1 MWLIVLSYLLMAST
15 FTIAKTAVFYVKPIF
30 FIGFRMFIAGTCLL
44 GYYYFS
50 KREKLRIRSENKKLF
65 ALIII
70 FHIYLAY
77 VLEFWALQFLT
88 SSKVCLLYN
97 LSPFITA
104 GLCYLLYSQKLTR
117 QQWVALIIGFGGMLP
132 ILASSSS
139 KEVLLSHFGVFS
151 TAELALI
158 LAIGASAYGWILMKQ
173 LITDRGYTV
182 GLVNGVGMLGGGILA
197 LITALI
203 WEGYHPFN
211 WGRVPQD
218 LVGMWLFPSLG
229 DNGTT
234 IAMGVGCMIALI
246 VIANIIGYNLY
257 GYLLKT
263 YSPTFLSF
271 AGFITPFFA
280 VVFGWIFLFEVPSTP
295 FFLSLGLTIAS
306 LYLFYR
312 DEIIF

>member
-1 MWLIVLSYLLMAST
+1 MWLILLFYLLMAST
-15 FTIAKTAVFYVKPIF
+15 FTIAKTAVFYFKPIY
-30 FIGFRMFIAGTCLL
+30 FIAFRMLLAGSSLL
-44 GYYYFS
+44 SYFYFL
-50 KREKLRIRSENKKLF
+50 KRDKLRIKAKDIKLF

-77 VLEFWALQFLT
+77 VLEFWALQFIS

-104 GLCYLLYSQKLTR
+104 ALCYFLYWQKLTK
-117 QQWVALIIGFGGMLP
+117 QQWIALIIGFGGMLP
-132 ILASSSS
+132 VLASSSYQ
-139 KEVLLSHFGVFS
+139 EAFLSHFGIFS

-158 LAIGASAYGWILMKQ
+158 LAVGCAAYGWILMKE
-173 LITDRGYTV
+173 LITDRGYTP
-182 GLVNGVGMLGGGILA
+182 GMINGVGMVGGGILA
-197 LITALI
+197 LMTAFI
-203 WEGYHPFN
+203 WEGYQPLN
-211 WGRVPQD
+211 NGVVPQD
-218 LVGMWLFPSLG
+218 LIGLWLLPYLQG
-229 DNGTT
+229 WTP
-234 IAMGVGCMIALI
+234 ILMGVGCLLTLI
-246 VIANIIGYNLY
+246 IIANIIGYNLY

-280 VVFGWIFLFEVPSTP
+280 ALFGWVFLFELPSSP

-312 DEIIF
+312 DEIIV